1 MRNKEEVWLRGPVP
15 NMSGLLQPV
24 AHALLQ
30 AREEVQQY
38 VQDFPN
44 DLLDERPAS
53 LASVRFHL
61 EHLRGVLD
69 RLFTYAQGKSLS
81 DEQRT
86 YLEQEGSGTDSV
98 TTLVGAFNDQ
108 VEQAIA
114 QLRITDEATLTD
126 PRGVGRQQL
135 PSTVLGLLT
144 HAAEHTQRHVG
155 QLLVTIRILQQSEQ

>member
-1 MRNKEEVWLRGPVP
+1 M
-15 NMSGLLQPV
+15 
-24 AHALLQ
+24 
-30 AREEVQQY
+30 
-38 VQDFPN
+38 
-44 DLLDERPAS
+44 
-53 LASVRFHL
+53 
-61 EHLRGVLD
+61 LD